1 MLFTWRLL
9 ERFPLLLEQMLP
21 DLLHRRLPGR
31 AIEMLALR
39 TFKNKPVIPCP
50 SSFKRSKRIQ
60 QTVPLR
66 KALITQRCGCI
77 LTLILKQEIK
87 NYTLLRKKRQGHTKL
102 PRSIWAIVNLYTIKY
117 DLTTKKLKN
126 AQWKIWPFCYT
137 FTLLLR
143 EGHCEGIRSVP
154 FFICSA
160 LVPV

>member
-21 DLLHRRLPGR
+21 DLLPRGLPER
-31 AIEMLALR
+31 AIAMLALR

-60 QTVPLR
+60 QTVPIR
-66 KALITQRCGCI
+66 KTLITQRCGCI
-77 LTLILKQEIK
+77 LTQILKQEIK
-87 NYTLLRKKRQGHTKL
+87 NYTLLRKKRQGLTKM
-102 PRSIWAIVNLYTIKY
+102 PRSIWPIVNLYTIKY
-117 DLTTKKLKN
+117 DLTTKKN
-126 AQWKIWPFCYT
+126 VQCKIWLFCYT
-137 FTLLLR
+137 FSPLLR